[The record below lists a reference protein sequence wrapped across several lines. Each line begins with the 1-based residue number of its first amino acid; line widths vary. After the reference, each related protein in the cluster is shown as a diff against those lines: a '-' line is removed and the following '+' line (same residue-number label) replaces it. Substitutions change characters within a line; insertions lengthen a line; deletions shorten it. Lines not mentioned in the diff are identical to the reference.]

1 MVIKVSAIRIMPGST
16 PKYSAS
22 PPHTPAI
29 FDSVDE
35 RIRRLGPTRFGAAAS
50 TWRAPQ
56 NEQKFEDS
64 TISFRQFGQTMQSSL
79 RFRKPSVTQGRS
91 LLLIYSQLRK
101 QVKES
106 FTSQKR
112 EKQRFE

>member
-1 MVIKVSAIRIMPGST
+1 MVIKVIAIRIIPGST

-35 RIRRLGPTRFGAAAS
+35 RIRRLGPTRFGADAS

-64 TISFRQFGQTMQSSL
+64 TISFRQFGQTMKSSL
-79 RFRKPSVTQGRS
+79 RLRKPSVTQGRS

-101 QVKES
+101 EVKES
-106 FTSQKR
+106 CKSEEC
-112 EKQRFE
+112 EKIA